1 MTPFESCIKPLGLRI
16 LKFSIDIL
24 FLRETLVPMTLKGK
38 QWRRSKAFKAFTP
51 FPPFIFVSKIVLNI
65 FLYFII
71 RMSLSTQLVLLPFKA
86 GQFLK
91 CSQFVEISISLN
103 TKKMESFFDQKF
115 KNRRMN
121 D

>member
-1 MTPFESCIKPLGLRI
+1 M
-16 LKFSIDIL
+16 
-24 FLRETLVPMTLKGK
+24 
-38 QWRRSKAFKAFTP
+38 
-51 FPPFIFVSKIVLNI
+51 N
-65 FLYFII
+65 
-71 RMSLSTQLVLLPFKA
+71 LSTQLVLLPFKA

-91 CSQFVEISISLN
+91 CSQFVEISIFLN